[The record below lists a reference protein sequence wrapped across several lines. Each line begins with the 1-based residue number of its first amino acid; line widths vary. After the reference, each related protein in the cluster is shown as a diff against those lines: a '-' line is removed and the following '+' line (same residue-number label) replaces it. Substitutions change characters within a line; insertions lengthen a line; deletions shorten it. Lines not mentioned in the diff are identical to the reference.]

1 MSWLLEFRPEVAQD
15 VAEAAKWYESR
26 ETDLGGE
33 FVEELIQVWERILE
47 NPFIGSR
54 RHSKMDIRWRYPER
68 FPYRVVY
75 KVDEVNQFI
84 LVIAVIHAAR
94 QEKGW
99 QARV

>member
-54 RHSKMDIRWRYPER
+54 RHSCGGPG
-68 FPYRVVY
+68 
-75 KVDEVNQFI
+75 
-84 LVIAVIHAAR
+84 
-94 QEKGW
+94 KGMTGP
-99 QARV
+99 RLIIGG